1 MHKRAIHPWHGG
13 FENEEGCPR
22 DHRGTCSRD
31 NGWLHRSAAA
41 NGDEEIIEDAANAP
55 ALAAP
60 HSLRGGFR
68 RTKVSPRERASTA
81 AHHGHGTRP
90 RGQTNT
96 AIRAITTKASTTI
109 TEVFTGSTCIQ
120 KARAI
125 LHPGT
130 YWASF

>member
-1 MHKRAIHPWHGG
+1 
-13 FENEEGCPR
+13 
-22 DHRGTCSRD
+22 
-31 NGWLHRSAAA
+31 
-41 NGDEEIIEDAANAP
+41 
-55 ALAAP
+55 LAAP